1 MKLWFYKKEELEE
14 NSIYSLKPIE
24 YLKLRGIEFKK
35 KNSMGVR
42 ESKVL
47 IDATIPLKALGCK
60 AMKNPDKKV
69 NISVVDEI

>member
-1 MKLWFYKKEELEE
+1 
-14 NSIYSLKPIE
+14 
-24 YLKLRGIEFKK
+24 
-35 KNSMGVR
+35 MGVR